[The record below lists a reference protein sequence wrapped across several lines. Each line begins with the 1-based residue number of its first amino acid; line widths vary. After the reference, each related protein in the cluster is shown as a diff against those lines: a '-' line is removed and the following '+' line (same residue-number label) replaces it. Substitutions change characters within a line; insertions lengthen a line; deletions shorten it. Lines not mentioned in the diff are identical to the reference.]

1 MVNFDNLDID
11 ALRRKRG
18 VKWNRDADDILPAW
32 VADMD
37 FPVASP
43 ISEALIQ
50 VIETQDLGYSAAPE
64 KHPLRRVFRNRL
76 AERFG
81 WEIPLRRIALLTD
94 VVQGLYVGLSLYSE
108 PGQRV
113 VVQTPIYRPFMSAV
127 SNTHRRF
134 LYNPLLHDGERF
146 VMDLD
151 RLADEIDAQT
161 RIILLCNPHNPTGR
175 AFERAELEAL
185 AELVLAHDL
194 TVISDEIHAEL
205 VYDGRQHIPFGSLS
219 PAIAERTVTLMS
231 ASKTFNIAGLHCAL
245 AIFGSDSLLERF
257 ETIPVAARGAVGS
270 LGLTASL
277 CAFKFG
283 QPWLDAVISYLQSNR
298 DWLAG
303 FLQAE
308 IPAIQFTPPEA
319 TYLAWLDCR
328 ELKLRIPPH
337 RHFLEKAKVALSPG
351 PDFGAA
357 DEASNVDGFVRL
369 NFATSRDILER
380 IVERMAK
387 SL

>member
-1 MVNFDNLDID
+1 MVNFDDID
-11 ALRRKRG
+11 IDSLRRKRG

-37 FPVASP
+37 FPVAEP

-50 VIETQDLGYSAAPE
+50 AIETQDLGYAPAPGY
-64 KHPLRRVFRNRL
+64 HPLRRVFRNRL

-81 WEIPLRRIALLTD
+81 WEVPLRRIALLTD
-94 VVQGLYVGLSLYSE
+94 VVQGLYIGLSLYSE
-108 PGQRV
+108 PGQRA
-113 VVQTPIYRPFMSAV
+113 VVQTPIYPPFMGAV
-127 SNTHRRF
+127 ANTGRRF
-134 LYNPLLHDGERF
+134 LFNPLVHDGQRF

-151 RLADEIDAQT
+151 GLAKAIDAQT

-175 AFERAELEAL
+175 SFERAELEAL
-185 AELVLAHDL
+185 AELALAHDL
-194 TVISDEIHAEL
+194 TVISDEIHADL
-205 VYDGRQHIPFGSLS
+205 VYDGRPHIPFGSLS
-219 PAIAERTVTLMS
+219 PEIAERTVTLMS

-245 AIFGSDSLLERF
+245 AIFGSEVLLERF
-257 ETIPVAARGAVGS
+257 ETIPIAARGAVSS

-283 QPWLDAVISYLQSNR
+283 QPWLDAVVSYLQSNR
-298 DWLAG
+298 DWLAD
-303 FLQAE
+303 FLKAR
-308 IPAIQFTPPEA
+308 IPDIHFTPPEA

-328 ELKLRIPPH
+328 ALNLAVPPH
-337 RHFLEKAKVALSPG
+337 EHFFDNARVALSPG
-351 PDFGAA
+351 ADFGAA
-357 DEASNVDGFVRL
+357 DEPSHVEGFARL
-369 NFATSRDILER
+369 NFATSRDILEQ